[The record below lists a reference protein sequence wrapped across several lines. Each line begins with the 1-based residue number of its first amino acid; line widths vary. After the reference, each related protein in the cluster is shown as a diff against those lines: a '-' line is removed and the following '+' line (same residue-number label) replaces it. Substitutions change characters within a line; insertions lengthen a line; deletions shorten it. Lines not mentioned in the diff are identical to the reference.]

1 MFDRTKDRRGSGVP
15 VTVRDSFVS
24 LKLLFR
30 ECCAIDPQATFLSE
44 SSCLYLVEI

>member
-1 MFDRTKDRRGSGVP
+1 MFDRTKDRRGSELP
-15 VTVRDSFVS
+15 VTVGDSFVS

-44 SSCLYLVEI
+44 SSSLYLVEI

>member
-1 MFDRTKDRRGSGVP
+1 MFDRNKDRRGSGLS

-44 SSCLYLVEI
+44 SSCLYLVKI

>member
-1 MFDRTKDRRGSGVP
+1 MFDRTKDRRGSGLP
-15 VTVRDSFVS
+15 VTVGDSFVS

-44 SSCLYLVEI
+44 SSSLYLVEI